1 MAEVVEIWERLDA
14 FLTSVD
20 GASAELGPPAT
31 DAQIALCEAALSISF
46 PPDFQQS
53 LRCHNGAGGIL
64 FIVGEYR
71 LWSIDE
77 IIKLNKKHRSLLRD
91 NEFSSGDIS
100 GRVKDLIYNPLW
112 ISIGD
117 NGGNSG
123 IAIDL
128 DPGEKGSLG
137 QILGLYEDETVVL
150 ADSFTA
156 FLGHVVDEI
165 ESGARAWDAAAGQWS
180 DPNNHNL

>member
-14 FLTSVD
+14 FLASID

-31 DAQIALCEAALSISF
+31 DAQIALCEATLSISL
-46 PPDFQQS
+46 PPDFEQS
-53 LRCHNGAGGIL
+53 LRCHNGAGRVL
-64 FIVGEYR
+64 FLIGDHR
-71 LWSIDE
+71 LWPIDE
-77 IIKLNKKHRSLLRD
+77 IISLNMKHRSLHGG
-91 NEFSSGDIS
+91 NEFSSGDIT
-100 GRVKDLIYNPLW
+100 GRVKDHIYNPLW

-137 QILGLYEDETVVL
+137 QILGIYEDETVVL
-150 ADSFTA
+150 ADSVTS
-156 FLGHVVDEI
+156 FLSQVVDEI
-165 ESGARAWDAAAGQWS
+165 ESGARTWDAAAGQWS
-180 DPNNHNL
+180 VPND

>member
-14 FLTSVD
+14 LLSSVD

-31 DAQIALCEAALSISF
+31 DAQIAHCETSLSISL

-53 LRCHNGAGGIL
+53 LRCHNGVGGVL
-64 FIVGEYR
+64 FLVGNFR
-71 LWSIDE
+71 LWPIAE
-77 IIKLNKKHRSLLRD
+77 IIDLNMKHRSMQWD
-91 NEFSSGDIS
+91 NEFSSGDAS

-112 ISIGD
+112 VSIGD
-117 NGGNSG
+117 NGGSGG

-128 DPGEKGSLG
+128 DPGEQGSLG

-150 ADSFTA
+150 AESITT
-156 FLGHVVDEI
+156 FLGRVVDEI
-165 ESGARAWDAAAGQWS
+165 ESGARTWDAAAGQWT
-180 DPNNHNL
+180 DPCN

>member
-1 MAEVVEIWERLDA
+1 MPKVVEIWERLDA
-14 FLTSVD
+14 ILASID

-31 DAQIALCEAALSISF
+31 DAQVALCEATLSISL
-46 PPDFQQS
+46 PPDFRLS
-53 LRCHNGAGGIL
+53 LQCHNGAGRIL
-64 FIVGEYR
+64 FLVGAYR
-71 LWSIDE
+71 LWPIAE
-77 IIKLNKKHRSLLRD
+77 IIKLNMKHRSLPGNND
-91 NEFSSGDIS
+91 FSSGDVT

-117 NGGNSG
+117 NGGDGG

-150 ADSFTA
+150 ADSVTA
-156 FLGHVVDEI
+156 FLERVVGEI
-165 ESGARAWDAAAGQWS
+165 ESGARTWDAAAGQWS
-180 DPNNHNL
+180 DPNN